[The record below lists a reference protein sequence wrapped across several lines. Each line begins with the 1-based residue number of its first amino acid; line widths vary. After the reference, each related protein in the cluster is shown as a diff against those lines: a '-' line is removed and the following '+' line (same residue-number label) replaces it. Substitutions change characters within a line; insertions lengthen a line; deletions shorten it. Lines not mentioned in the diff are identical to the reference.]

1 MLLPFLVTMVT
12 ICVRDET
19 RILIQV
25 SWFGITR
32 WIVMNLRSI
41 FDAIYEHTSVTC
53 DVVWLDRYFTAIA
66 QESNY
71 INIWKLQ
78 VFWIMCL
85 DHKKPLRKQEKTIQ
99 YTGPSSFVIWQRNLD
114 YKARDARRITA
125 AKMKYMRRTAGY
137 IWTDYKTSTKIAKE
151 LKITQILEKIL
162 ECKRKW
168 IQNVSRMSRNR

>member
-71 INIWKLQ
+71 INI
-78 VFWIMCL
+78 
-85 DHKKPLRKQEKTIQ
+85 
-99 YTGPSSFVIWQRNLD
+99 
-114 YKARDARRITA
+114 
-125 AKMKYMRRTAGY
+125 
-137 IWTDYKTSTKIAKE
+137 
-151 LKITQILEKIL
+151 
-162 ECKRKW
+162 
-168 IQNVSRMSRNR
+168 